1 MLYGLIVGLVAGIIA
16 GWIMKGSGY
25 GIIWDIV
32 IGIIGGVFGGW
43 LFEQLNISWGG
54 TAGAI
59 GTAVVGA
66 VVLIWLFRLI
76 TGKK

>member
-1 MLYGLIVGLVAGIIA
+1 MLYGLIVGLVAGLIA

-32 IGIIGGVFGGW
+32 LGILGGALGGW
-43 LFEQLNISWGG
+43 LFEKLNISCGG
-54 TAGAI
+54 LAGQI

-66 VVLIWLFRLI
+66 VILIAICRMI
-76 TGKK
+76 AGKK

>member
-1 MLYGLIVGLVAGIIA
+1 MLYGLIVGLVAGLIA

-25 GIIWDIV
+25 GIIWDII
-32 IGIIGGVFGGW
+32 IGIIGGVFGSW
-43 LFEQLNISWGG
+43 LFEQLHITWGG
-54 TAGAI
+54 TIGSI